1 MRTDSE
7 NASLHAAM
15 VALMPRLRRFAYGL
29 CGSTHDADDL
39 VQAACA
45 RALERLD
52 QWRGGTRLDSW
63 MYRIVQSIH
72 FNRHRAEKTRHDVL
86 ERLDVRDATADTA
99 DTAHGQVALER
110 VRRCVWQLPE
120 DQRACL
126 LLVVVEGLS
135 YQESAEVLGIP
146 VGTLTSRL
154 SRARGTL
161 RELIEPAPEV
171 TPVHA
176 GGRTHA

>member
-1 MRTDSE
+1 MTTDTE
-7 NASLHAAM
+7 HAPMHAAM

-39 VQAACA
+39 VQAAYA
-45 RALERLD
+45 RALERVD
-52 QWRGGTRLDSW
+52 QWREGTRLDSW
-63 MYRIVQSIH
+63 LYRIVQSIH
-72 FNRHRAEKTRHDVL
+72 FNRHRSEKLRHDVL
-86 ERLDVRDATADTA
+86 ERLDERDAGADVA
-99 DTAHGQVALER
+99 ETAHGQIALER
-110 VRRCVWQLPE
+110 VRRCVWRLPE

-154 SRARGTL
+154 SRARSTL
-161 RELIEPAPEV
+161 RELIEPAPTAV
-171 TPVHA
+171 ALQA
-176 GGRTHA
+176 GGRANA

>member
-1 MRTDSE
+1 MTKQLE
-7 NASLHAAM
+7 HPPVHAAM

-39 VQAACA
+39 VQAAYA

-52 QWRGGTRLDSW
+52 QWREGTRLDSW

-72 FNRHRAEKTRHDVL
+72 FNRHRAEKARHDVL
-86 ERLDVRDATADTA
+86 GRLDAREPGADAAE
-99 DTAHGQVALER
+99 TAHGQIALER

-120 DQRACL
+120 EQRACL

-154 SRARGTL
+154 SRARSTL